1 MPKKQPPAVGSRI
14 KSIRKEHRLTLEE
27 LSLKCGVSKSM
38 LSQIETES
46 VNPTIATVWK
56 IASGLNI
63 EFRAL
68 LEGKEEP
75 SGAIHLT
82 RRSDATILDLAGGT
96 VHLSVLSPLEMVNDL
111 ELYILRM
118 DAGAI
123 LDSKPHSPGS
133 EEYLTV
139 LEGSLEVTAGVHTE
153 RLGPEDCVIYAAD
166 VPHSIKAVGSGPA
179 RAHLTVRFTQK
190 GSRR

>member
-1 MPKKQPPAVGSRI
+1 
-14 KSIRKEHRLTLEE
+14 
-27 LSLKCGVSKSM
+27 
-38 LSQIETES
+38 
-46 VNPTIATVWK
+46 
-56 IASGLNI
+56 
-63 EFRAL
+63 
-68 LEGKEEP
+68 
-75 SGAIHLT
+75 
-82 RRSDATILDLAGGT
+82 
-96 VHLSVLSPLEMVNDL
+96 MVNDL

-139 LEGSLEVTAGVHTE
+139 LEGSLEVRAGAHTE
-153 RLGPEDCVIYAAD
+153 SLGPEDCVIYAAD
-166 VPHSIKAVGSGPA
+166 VPHSIKAVGSTPA